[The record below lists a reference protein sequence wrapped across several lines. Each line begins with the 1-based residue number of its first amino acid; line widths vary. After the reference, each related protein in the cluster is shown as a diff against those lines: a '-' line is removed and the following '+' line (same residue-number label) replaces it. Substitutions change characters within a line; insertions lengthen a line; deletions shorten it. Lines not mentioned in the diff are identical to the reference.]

1 MLTTLFYNL
10 NKNETIFKNKNLSDF
25 FQNYDLS
32 LPNEYKV
39 MKILIIE
46 DEDELLVT
54 IKNYLTSEGFL
65 CETAS
70 SYFEAED
77 SLSAYTYDIVV
88 LDLTLPGGN
97 GLDLIRLIKDRN
109 RQAGLLIVSAKNSLD
124 DKIKGLDMG
133 ADDYISKPFHL
144 AELNSRI
151 KSLARRR
158 HYNGTNEFLYNE
170 IKINVDSNEVSVN
183 GEIIDL
189 TKKEYDILLYLM
201 VNRNKLIT
209 RESIAE
215 HVWGDN
221 ISYVDNFDFIYSHI
235 KNLRKKIEQKNGRN
249 YLHNIYG
256 IGYKFSDK

>member
-1 MLTTLFYNL
+1 
-10 NKNETIFKNKNLSDF
+10 
-25 FQNYDLS
+25 
-32 LPNEYKV
+32 

-46 DEDELLVT
+46 DEKELLAT
-54 IKNYLTSEGFL
+54 MKNYLESEGFL

-77 SLSAYTYDIVV
+77 SLSVFNYDIIV

-97 GLDLIRLIKDRN
+97 GLNLIKLIKDRN

-151 KSLARRR
+151 KSLLRRR
-158 HYNGTNEFLYNE
+158 HFNGTNELIYNE
-170 IKINVDSNEVSVN
+170 IKINVDSNEVLVN
-183 GEIIDL
+183 GENIEL
-189 TKKEYDILLYLM
+189 TKKEYEILLYFM

-209 RESIAE
+209 HQSIAE

-221 ISYVDNFDFIYSHI
+221 ISNDDNFDFIYSHI
-235 KNLRKKIEQKNGRN
+235 KNLRKKIEQKKGRN
-249 YLHNIYG
+249 YLHSIYG
-256 IGYKFSDK
+256 MGYKFSGK

>member
-1 MLTTLFYNL
+1 
-10 NKNETIFKNKNLSDF
+10 
-25 FQNYDLS
+25 
-32 LPNEYKV
+32 

-46 DEDELLVT
+46 DEKDLVE
-54 IKNYLTSEGFL
+54 IMKNYLGSEGFL
-65 CETAS
+65 CESAS

-77 SLSAYTYDIVV
+77 SLSVFKYDIII
-88 LDLTLPGGN
+88 LDLTLPGGD
-97 GLDLIRLIKDRN
+97 GLDLIKLIKERN
-109 RQAGLLIVSAKNSLD
+109 KEAGLLIVSAKNSLD

-158 HYNGTNEFLYNE
+158 HFDGTNELIFNE
-170 IKINVDSNEVSVN
+170 IKINVESNEISVN

-189 TKKEYDILLYLM
+189 TKTEYDILLYFM

-215 HVWGDN
+215 HAWGDS
-221 ISYVDNFDFIYSHI
+221 ISYADNFDLVYSHI
-235 KNLRKKIEQKNGRN
+235 KNLRKKIRQKNGGN
-249 YLHNIYG
+249 YIHNLYG
-256 IGYKFSDK
+256 IGYKFSD

>member
-1 MLTTLFYNL
+1 
-10 NKNETIFKNKNLSDF
+10 
-25 FQNYDLS
+25 
-32 LPNEYKV
+32 

-46 DEDELLVT
+46 DELELLAT
-54 IKNYLTSEGFL
+54 MKNYLESEGFL

-77 SLSAYTYDIVV
+77 SLSVFNYDIIV

-97 GLDLIRLIKDRN
+97 GLDLIKIIRDRN
-109 RQAGLLIVSAKNSLD
+109 RQAGLLIVSAKNSID

-158 HYNGTNEFLYNE
+158 HFDGTNELLYNE
-170 IKINVDSNEVSVN
+170 IKINVDSNEVLVN
-183 GEIIDL
+183 GEKIDL
-189 TKKEYDILLYLM
+189 TRKEYEILLYFM
-201 VNRNKLIT
+201 VNRDKLIT

-215 HVWGDN
+215 HVWGDD
-221 ISYVDNFDFIYSHI
+221 ISYADNFDFIYSHI
-235 KNLRKKIEQKNGRN
+235 KNLRKKIGQKNGRN

-256 IGYKFSDK
+256 MGYKFSDR

>member
-1 MLTTLFYNL
+1 
-10 NKNETIFKNKNLSDF
+10 
-25 FQNYDLS
+25 
-32 LPNEYKV
+32 

-46 DEDELLVT
+46 DETELLEMM
-54 IKNYLTSEGFL
+54 KNYLTSEGFL
-65 CETAS
+65 CETIS
-70 SYFEAED
+70 SYLEAED
-77 SLSAYTYDIVV
+77 SLSAFNYDIIV

-97 GLDLIRLIKDRN
+97 GLDLIKLIKERN
-109 RQAGLLIVSAKNSLD
+109 RQAGLLIVSARNSLD

-158 HYNGTNEFLYNE
+158 HFDGVNELIFNE
-170 IKINVDSNEVSVN
+170 IKINIESNEVSVN
-183 GEIIDL
+183 EKILDL
-189 TKKEYDILLYLM
+189 TKKEYEILLYFM

-221 ISYVDNFDFIYSHI
+221 ISYVDSFDFIYSHI

-256 IGYKFSDK
+256 MGYKFTER

>member
-1 MLTTLFYNL
+1 
-10 NKNETIFKNKNLSDF
+10 
-25 FQNYDLS
+25 
-32 LPNEYKV
+32 

-46 DEDELLVT
+46 DEIELLDT
-54 IKNYLTSEGFL
+54 TKNYLASSGFL

-70 SYFEAED
+70 TYFKAED
-77 SLSAYTYDIVV
+77 SLSVFNYDIII

-97 GLDLIRLIKDRN
+97 GFDLIRLIKEKNRN
-109 RQAGLLIVSAKNSLD
+109 SGLLIVSAKNSLD

-133 ADDYISKPFHL
+133 ADDYITKPFHL

-158 HYNGTNEFLYNE
+158 QAEGTNELVFNE
-170 IKINVDSNEVSVN
+170 IKINIDSGEVLVNEKL
-183 GEIIDL
+183 IDL
-189 TKKEYDILLYLM
+189 TRKEYEILLYFM

-221 ISYVDNFDFIYSHI
+221 ISYADNFDFIYSHI
-235 KNLRKKIEQKNGRN
+235 KNLRKKIDLNKGKN

-256 IGYKFSDK
+256 IGYKFSER

>member
-1 MLTTLFYNL
+1 
-10 NKNETIFKNKNLSDF
+10 
-25 FQNYDLS
+25 
-32 LPNEYKV
+32 
-39 MKILIIE
+39 
-46 DEDELLVT
+46 
-54 IKNYLTSEGFL
+54 
-65 CETAS
+65 
-70 SYFEAED
+70 
-77 SLSAYTYDIVV
+77 
-88 LDLTLPGGN
+88 
-97 GLDLIRLIKDRN
+97 
-109 RQAGLLIVSAKNSLD
+109 LIVSAKNSLD

-158 HYNGTNEFLYNE
+158 HYNGANEFLYNE

>member
-1 MLTTLFYNL
+1 M
-10 NKNETIFKNKNLSDF
+10 
-25 FQNYDLS
+25 
-32 LPNEYKV
+32 
-39 MKILIIE
+39 
-46 DEDELLVT
+46 
-54 IKNYLTSEGFL
+54 KNYLESQGSL
-65 CETAS
+65 CETAT

-77 SLSAYTYDIVV
+77 SLSVFNYDIIV

-97 GLDLIRLIKDRN
+97 GLDLIKLIKDRN

-158 HYNGTNEFLYNE
+158 HFEGTNELIYNE

-183 GEIIDL
+183 GKNLDL
-189 TKKEYDILLYLM
+189 TRKEYEILLYFM
-201 VNRNKLIT
+201 INRNKLIT

-215 HVWGDN
+215 HVWGDS
-221 ISYVDNFDFIYSHI
+221 ISNADNFDFIYGQI
-235 KNLRKKIEQKNGRN
+235 KNLRKKIRQKKGRN

-256 IGYKFSDK
+256 MGYKFSDR